1 MKRSAL
7 WPLAALLLAGCTVGP
22 DYQRPTVDAPPDFRA
37 ALAPA
42 TAESLGDLRW
52 WQLFPDETLQSLIRT
67 ALAAN
72 YDVRIAAA
80 RILEARAQVTITR
93 SFQFPELAASG
104 GAPYSRIVGQLPPS
118 PVQTAELFTPAG
130 GLDLSFE
137 IDLWGRF
144 RRATEAARAE
154 LLASEDARAFVITT
168 LVSDV
173 GSAYFQLRSL
183 DQELEISRRTLDLR
197 EGSLQ
202 LVQRREAGGVAALMD
217 VRQAET
223 LVAGAA
229 QTIPDTQRQIEQTE
243 NVISILLGRPRR
255 RCRAASRSA
264 RRSMRAGCP
273 RVCRR
278 ASSSGAP
285 TCVRPSK
292 RWRRPRRESASRS
305 PTSSRACS

>member
-1 MKRSAL
+1 VKRPAL

-52 WQLFPDETLQSLIRT
+52 WQLFPDEILQSLIRT

-93 SFQFPELAASG
+93 SFQFPELSAAG

-130 GLDLSFE
+130 GLDLSSRSTS
-137 IDLWGRF
+137 GAAF
-144 RRATEAARAE
+144 RRDGGGPRGAARQRGR
-154 LLASEDARAFVITT
+154 RAFVITT

-173 GSAYFQLRSL
+173 GSAYSSF
-183 DQELEISRRTLDLR
+183 
-197 EGSLQ
+197 
-202 LVQRREAGGVAALMD
+202 
-217 VRQAET
+217 
-223 LVAGAA
+223 
-229 QTIPDTQRQIEQTE
+229 
-243 NVISILLGRPRR
+243 
-255 RCRAASRSA
+255 A
-264 RRSMRAGCP
+264 R
-273 RVCRR
+273 
-278 ASSSGAP
+278 
-285 TCVRPSK
+285 
-292 RWRRPRRESASRS
+292 
-305 PTSSRACS
+305 